1 MENIVNE
8 FNNTAS
14 MCVDFILGVTGDS
27 DIKFYKKAADA
38 IISAD
43 KFKAIEH
50 YIAYCLPHQKYIFS
64 YDESYF
70 INMDYG
76 SMRVNKNSDNL
87 FHVLKL
93 RKYFTTLDKD
103 IKNLIFEYQK
113 LLCNFSMEYL
123 KHRFQKKNLK

>member
-123 KHRFQKKNLK
+123 KHRFQKKKT